1 MKGKYRVVVQ
11 NASVK
16 FDFTIRRNITILKG
30 DSATGKTTLVEMVRE
45 HYERGDDSGVEI
57 VCDKQC
63 VSLSGRDWKILLN
76 AYKDSIVFI
85 DEGND
90 FVLGDDFARMVEHS
104 DNYYVI
110 VTREGLPNLPYSTEE
125 IYGIRMS
132 GKYGGL
138 KPVYNEFYRIYGS
151 YELDGLIIPDIVVVE
166 DTNSGYEFYQGISDK
181 SYTQVISAG
190 GKTKIQQIVKSL
202 PDDNVL
208 IIADGAAFGAE
219 IGRVMSILKHRKHT
233 WIYLPESFEW
243 IILKSGRIDGKAV
256 EDILNHPEDYIES
269 SQYFSWE
276 QFFTH
281 LLIQQTVDT
290 YLHYRKAKLNQVY
303 LSESFERDILAV
315 MEHIHLTK

>member
-1 MKGKYRVVVQ
+1 M
-11 NASVK
+11 
-16 FDFTIRRNITILKG
+16 
-30 DSATGKTTLVEMVRE
+30 
-45 HYERGDDSGVEI
+45 
-57 VCDKQC
+57 
-63 VSLSGRDWKILLN
+63 
-76 AYKDSIVFI
+76 
-85 DEGND
+85 
-90 FVLGDDFARMVEHS
+90 
-104 DNYYVI
+104 
-110 VTREGLPNLPYSTEE
+110 
-125 IYGIRMS
+125 
-132 GKYGGL
+132 
-138 KPVYNEFYRIYGS
+138 
-151 YELDGLIIPDIVVVE
+151 VVE